1 MIDNNHLVYVGV
13 LTLFLIGATTVAL
26 IGSLLLA
33 AGNRNGHCR
42 PGEGNIFPPAVLTT
56 KMER

>member
-13 LTLFLIGATTVAL
+13 LTFFLIGPITVAL

-33 AGNRNGHCR
+33 AGFAVPFTVRFYQR
-42 PGEGNIFPPAVLTT
+42 PSRRKP
-56 KMER
+56 